1 MLPVWALLAAA
12 LYALRYRPTQKR
24 LAARLDA
31 LCGMDRV
38 ATAMEFSGDSG
49 VLCRLQRE
57 DTADRLEKTDVRAL
71 PMRWPK
77 KALAACCVLV
87 IGLASRLPLLGA
99 KTGNTAPETAS
110 MMLDSTTSTTEAKS
124 EAPQMTEE
132 TAAEEAPAEAEEA
145 PAEEPAAEN
154 WESGA
159 AGSDAAGNSEAAN
172 VDRALQQSLLET
184 QLGPV
189 TLGMPSEDVLSLL
202 GEPLERTDEF
212 YVCTDKG
219 DYRYVYWNYNLT
231 HDADYLCDVSLQMA
245 DLGDGLVLNEIMT
258 FGTSDWAL
266 PDGVKN
272 GSTAEEAIAAYPDAQ
287 LQYNGVDGSLSA
299 IVLEAGHVHLH
310 ILIENDVVTNITLGT
325 YYEDP
330 GWVDETSYEEPVYSF
345 ASSDIVVY
353 QKASDGWI
361 SYHMKD
367 KAAKKLEVVLGI
379 EDLVPIGQAPE
390 PRYYLDFQNGT
401 IVMLGEDRL
410 SGAVYTCGDLAGLRA
425 AMDEGAD
432 PTPYLT
438 LVQMCGFP
446 AGTDEVVLEMSVA
459 CGGLIE

>member
-1 MLPVWALLAAA
+1 MTRQEQQEKFFRAIGYVGDDLIQRADAPVERQIVKTAWIKWA
-12 LYALRYRPTQKR
+12 
-24 LAARLDA
+24 
-31 LCGMDRV
+31 
-38 ATAMEFSGDSG
+38 
-49 VLCRLQRE
+49 
-57 DTADRLEKTDVRAL
+57 
-71 PMRWPK
+71 
-77 KALAACCVLV
+77 ALAACCVLV

-110 MMLDSTTSTTEAKS
+110 MMLDSTTATTEAKS

-132 TAAEEAPAEAEEA
+132 AAVEEAPAEAEEA

-154 WESGA
+154 RESGA
-159 AGSDAAGNSEAAN
+159 AGTDAAGNSEAAN

-189 TLGMPSEDVLSLL
+189 TLGMPASDVLSLL
-202 GEPLERTDEF
+202 GEPLEKSDGY

-219 DYRYVYWNYNLT
+219 EYFYAAWRYNFTN
-231 HDADYLCDVSLQMA
+231 DPDVLDVILQMA
-245 DLGDGLVLNEIMT
+245 DVGNGLVLNEIMT

-353 QKASDGWI
+353 QKVADGWT

-367 KAAKKLEVVLGI
+367 KAAKKLEVVLGV
-379 EDLVPIGQAPE
+379 EELAPIDKAPE

-401 IVMLGEDRL
+401 VVMLGEDRL
-410 SGAVYTCGDLAGLRA
+410 SGAVYTCEDLSSFRA
-425 AMDEGAD
+425 AMEKGED
-432 PTPYLT
+432 PAPYLT
-438 LVQMCGFP
+438 CLTVCTFP
-446 AGTDEVVLEMSVA
+446 AGTDEAVQELTLESAVSKD
-459 CGGLIE
+459 

>member
-1 MLPVWALLAAA
+1 MTNREQQEKIFRAIGFVGDDLIQRADAPVERQIVKTAWIKWA
-12 LYALRYRPTQKR
+12 
-24 LAARLDA
+24 
-31 LCGMDRV
+31 
-38 ATAMEFSGDSG
+38 
-49 VLCRLQRE
+49 
-57 DTADRLEKTDVRAL
+57 
-71 PMRWPK
+71 
-77 KALAACCVLV
+77 ALAACCVLV

-110 MMLDSTTSTTEAKS
+110 MMLDSTTATTEAKS

-145 PAEEPAAEN
+145 PAEEPAEEARAGE
-154 WESGA
+154 
-159 AGSDAAGNSEAAN
+159 AGSGPRNDTEAECAGAVYDAELAQE
-172 VDRALQQSLLET
+172 LLDT
-184 QLGPV
+184 TLGPV
-189 TLGMPSEDVLSLL
+189 KLGMPSADVRSILGAPKEDR
-202 GEPLERTDEF
+202 GEF

-219 DYRYVYWNYNLT
+219 DYRYATWAYNLSN
-231 HDADYLCDVSLQMA
+231 DPDYICDVLLRFA
-245 DLGDGLVLNEIMT
+245 DVGDGLVLDEIMT

-266 PDGVKN
+266 PTDIRN
-272 GSTAEEAIAAYPDAQ
+272 GSSADDVLAAYPDAQ
-287 LQYNGVDGSLSA
+287 VQYNGPDGALSA
-299 IVLEAGHVHLH
+299 VVFEAGHVHLH
-310 ILIENDVVTNITLGT
+310 IMVENGGVTNITLGT

-379 EDLVPIGQAPE
+379 EALVPIDQAPE

-401 IVMLGEDRL
+401 VVMLGEDRL

-425 AMDEGAD
+425 AMEKGED
-432 PTPYLT
+432 PAPYLT
-438 LVQMCGFP
+438 CITVCAFP
-446 AGTDEVVLEMSVA
+446 AGTDEAVQELTLEYAASKD
-459 CGGLIE
+459 